1 MIMTDKEILRDFNG
15 AKKKS
20 EQVQVLADLN
30 CVSKDEMLDKLREL
44 GVDEK
49 DLKSRQSR
57 KKKVD
62 KTLLEAAATEIKQET
77 EKAESAPVHK
87 MPQTVREIL
96 TRALIAKQE
105 QIDRLQAEMVDINI
119 YLQSAKG

>member
-1 MIMTDKEILRDFNG
+1 MIMTDAEILRDFNG

-30 CVSKDEMLDKLREL
+30 CVSKEEMMSKLREL

-62 KTLLEAAATEIKQET
+62 KERAEEATPAKV
-77 EKAESAPVHK
+77 ESAPVHI
-87 MPQTVREIL
+87 PQTIKEVL
-96 TRALIAKQE
+96 TKALIDKQE
-105 QIDRLQAEMVDINI
+105 QIDKLQAEMVDISI
-119 YLQSAKG
+119 YLQACKE

>member
-62 KTLLEAAATEIKQET
+62 KTLLEAAATEIKQEA